1 MNLSQYNFFIMRINY
16 ILYIYIYKDENMEG
30 WDHGNPMSPFPWS
43 LFTNN
48 IFSHKLKFNVILK
61 KLNMEQDIVDGAIV

>member
-1 MNLSQYNFFIMRINY
+1 
-16 ILYIYIYKDENMEG
+16 MEG